1 MVHILQ
7 RNSETLYFR
16 LVPRTC
22 LLSSYVL
29 FPRNMPPPSWRH
41 FLETLHSH
49 LSHEHVNT
57 VRARNILQ
65 QYGFPSPSQLTVTTI
80 SGLHK
85 KRSFHLAH
93 YTCIVRGDG
102 HHDLRTS
109 QKAGFPPCTLYLH
122 RGSWRSLRSPD
133 FTKGG
138 VSILHTVPVPWEVT
152 VTTISGLHKRRSFHL
167 VHCTCIVRADG
178 HHDLRTSQKAEFPP
192 CTLYLYRERWRS
204 PRSPDFTKGEV
215 STLHTIPASWEVTV
229 TTTSGLH
236 KRQSFHL
243 AHSTRIVRA
252 DGHHDLRTSQ
262 RAEFPP
268 CTPYLYRERW
278 RSPQSPDFTKG
289 EVSTLHTIPVPWEVT
304 VTTISGLHKRRGFHL
319 VHCTRTVRA
328 DGHHDLPTS
337 QRRPFHL
344 AHYTCRSYAILPC
357 LLHRRVS

>member
-1 MVHILQ
+1 MT
-7 RNSETLYFR
+7 TL
-16 LVPRTC
+16 PRSFT
-22 LLSSYVL
+22 LSFVTRTRKHSQGTQ
-29 FPRNMPPPSWRH
+29 H
-41 FLETLHSH
+41 FTKIW
-49 LSHEHVNT
+49 LS
-57 VRARNILQ
+57 
-65 QYGFPSPSQLTVTTI
+65 LTVI
-80 SGLHK
+80 
-85 KRSFHLAH
+85 
-93 YTCIVRGDG
+93 
-102 HHDLRTS
+102 
-109 QKAGFPPCTLYLH
+109 
-122 RGSWRSLRSPD
+122 
-133 FTKGG
+133 
-138 VSILHTVPVPWEVT
+138 
-152 VTTISGLHKRRSFHL
+152 
-167 VHCTCIVRADG
+167 ADG
-178 HHDLRTSQKAEFPP
+178 HHDLRTSQNAEFPP
-192 CTLYLYRERWRS
+192 CTLHLYRERWRS